1 MIRTVMSLGFS
12 SLQVAEFLDRSKFQI
27 RNRNKILTED
37 VDKKKT
43 KLDKQ
48 QKVFG
53 TKVKNIFAEH
63 GFKLE
68 GVDQSI
74 EIPGELVD
82 KVQELMSE
90 DPNLENGTRKKKRG
104 RPPREL
110 EDSEVDRE
118 LKKLMSIAF
127 IIKDRRPRKDSYP
140 GDGRQNGLIQFAL
153 YRLLAADFDPNK
165 LPDADAPVEELMTAG
180 IKKRDSETYRE
191 LKRLID
197 EFPVEQMQQEV
208 RNYMS
213 DPPPESFLPPTLHT
227 LTGLRGLLLYNER
240 ILTPQTDAEMPEAE
254 QVAEQ
259 PEEGAVAEEMEM
271 VENSAEQVA
280 DQSEEGA
287 VGRDVDL
294 KKSVEEEAHLRFYRL
309 LQSLFYYPMMLVQ
322 QQQRNPNPE

>member
-1 MIRTVMSLGFS
+1 MSLGFS
-12 SLQVAEFLDRSKFQI
+12 ELQVAQILDRSKFQI

-37 VDKKKT
+37 VEKKKT

-48 QKVFG
+48 QKAFG
-53 TKVKNIFAEH
+53 RKVKNLFAEH

-68 GVDQSI
+68 EGIDQSI
-74 EIPGELVD
+74 EIPDEIVD

-90 DPNLENGTRKKKRG
+90 DPKLQIGMKIKAKG
-104 RPPREL
+104 RPTREL
-110 EDSEVDRE
+110 EDSEVNRE
-118 LKKLMSIAF
+118 LKKLMSIAL
-127 IIKDRRPRKDSYP
+127 IIKNRRPRKDSYP
-140 GDGRQNGLIQFAL
+140 GDGRKNGLIQFAL
-153 YRLLAADFDPNK
+153 YRLLAGGFDPNK